1 MTPSEVVGVI
11 VAAVVGGSAA
21 YSVGRWWR
29 QRVSRRMAEEA
40 GASGVSEP
48 LQTKNRFDQEP
59 EA

>member
-1 MTPSEVVGVI
+1 MTLPEVGGVI